1 MSITFTSTKKKLN
14 QTKINKQGAY
24 LRNVWGKLLNVKI
37 ESSDGMEK
45 QVINKGYNSLYA
57 SILSSFNDH
66 MPLVLSPDMIWLQI
80 LQQLAIHVGENPEKL
95 RKKFVDFEGKKVL
108 TVRRD
113 GFVKGEN
120 NPWDNTFPE
129 FAEQIRGYIGD
140 QNYNSMIL
148 QFSTTTPVTQAA
160 QEVALMDCMKS
171 YFDYLAR
178 TMCGIPQ
185 ITLEGERN
193 DWQIVLDKANDLAK
207 YDFGWWTGEL
217 TILLQEFVNV
227 WDGKVDLDFWDS
239 FVNDNGGS
247 GGPYFAGHMLKL
259 SAYYTD
265 YKKNYHRM
273 KDWYKGHGFGGLTT
287 DAFTSGVSSVPF
299 LWEYYDE
306 IYPMTFAS
314 GFVGIEIVNESYR
327 PNISW
332 AVMDRQVSVA
342 ELEREANR
350 FSGELREQ
358 GKNGIARSLESKVS
372 SSLEI

>member
-1 MSITFTSTKKKLN
+1 VTKQQKVTKQKGNKMSITFTSTKKKLN

-37 ESSDGMEK
+37 ESSDDMEK

-108 TVRRD
+108 IVRRD

-140 QNYNSMIL
+140 ENYNSMIL

-193 DWQIVLDKANDLAK
+193 DWQIVLDKANNLAK

-217 TILLQEFVNV
+217 TVLLQEFVNV

-239 FVNDNGGS
+239 FVNEPHAIKHWRADEKS
-247 GGPYFAGHMLKL
+247 V
-259 SAYYTD
+259 T
-265 YKKNYHRM
+265 
-273 KDWYKGHGFGGLTT
+273 W
-287 DAFTSGVSSVPF
+287 GVNTWMSNFICPICKTEF
-299 LWEYYDE
+299 
-306 IYPMTFAS
+306 
-314 GFVGIEIVNESYR
+314 SY
-327 PNISW
+327 
-332 AVMDRQVSVA
+332 AD
-342 ELEREANR
+342 
-350 FSGELREQ
+350 GD
-358 GKNGIARSLESKVS
+358 
-372 SSLEI
+372 